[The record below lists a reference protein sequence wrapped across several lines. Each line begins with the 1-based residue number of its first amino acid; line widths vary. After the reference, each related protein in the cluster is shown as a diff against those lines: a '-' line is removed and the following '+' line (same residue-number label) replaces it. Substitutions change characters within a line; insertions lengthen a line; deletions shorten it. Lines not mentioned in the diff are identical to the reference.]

1 MKRIFICGA
10 AVALIGVATLNV
22 ALSKK
27 SETKFSDLSLANV
40 EALAT
45 PEELPEVVIECD
57 ADCDGRGKCWE
68 KNDAWENDHELS
80 RCVRGEYTWLS
91 CDCS

>member
-27 SETKFSDLSLANV
+27 SETKFSDVSLANV
-40 EALAT
+40 EALAND
-45 PEELPEVVIECD
+45 ECD
-57 ADCDGRGKCWE
+57 CPGGSCTWRSNYGDSCSACCPVGKNPKC
-68 KNDAWENDHELS
+68 NS
-80 RCVRGEYTWLS
+80 FGCVCEEYFWN
-91 CDCS
+91 